1 MTVTGLQGNQLSKV
15 VGESS
20 CTPVSIILP
29 PLKLQHMIEIV
40 ENLFGCSGEIK
51 VNNALKYLLN
61 SLSGVVKY
69 LDNLLHQLIH
79 TCGYDRIKVRNK
91 LNNFTYA
98 DASALFS
105 SVRNQFY
112 SRTLENDVP
121 RSAIMNLVAFAI
133 GEVKINNSQL
143 ERNLSDAL
151 NQPFTFKDA

>member
-1 MTVTGLQGNQLSKV
+1 
-15 VGESS
+15 
-20 CTPVSIILP
+20 
-29 PLKLQHMIEIV
+29 MIEIV

-69 LDNLLHQLIH
+69 LDNLLHQLVH

-112 SRTLENDVP
+112 SRTLGNDVP

-133 GEVKINNSQL
+133 GDQMH
-143 ERNLSDAL
+143 
-151 NQPFTFKDA
+151 